1 MSETVAP
8 LRQTVS
14 ANGTSCDVRFGT
26 GVLDRFG
33 RDMRICAGRPGTA
46 ALSAQEGTDPE
57 LVERVR
63 RLATDAGFL
72 VRDVFAPP
80 AAGAA
85 TMASADAL
93 LDSLAAASVNA
104 SDVVVAVGDVDALSV
119 AAFCAGTWCE
129 GTALAC
135 VATGLD
141 GLVRCPARP
150 RALAVGESDGVVS
163 TRARMALC
171 YSEPEVVSIDE
182 PTQANLDARALMV
195 GAAVCESRDAFNNL
209 VLASAAIAE
218 GDLDALASQCL
229 EAARSIGRIGA
240 STSVGVRRSLTYGE
254 PFAEALGALVPDAPE
269 GLRLGE
275 GMRFAA
281 RLAVGAVEGDVDF
294 VFAQDAL
301 LERLGVAEL
310 PCRVDPDE
318 LRTAFKRAVE
328 RRSGRTMV
336 SLPHAVGRVR
346 PSTVPDDVLDE
357 HLAAWC
363 QARAALAAQQ
373 G

>member
-33 RDMRICAGRPGTA
+33 RDMRICAGRPGVA
-46 ALSAQEGTDPE
+46 ALTAQEGVDPG
-57 LVERVR
+57 LVERIR

-72 VRDVFAPP
+72 VRDVCPLP
-80 AAGAA
+80 AENAA
-85 TMASADAL
+85 TLESANAL
-93 LDSLAAASVNA
+93 LASLAAASVNA
-104 SDVVVAVGDVDALSV
+104 SDVVVAVGDADALSV
-119 AAFCAGTWCE
+119 AAFCASTWCE
-129 GTALAC
+129 GTAVAC
-135 VATGLD
+135 VATGLA

-150 RALAVGESDGVVS
+150 RPLSVGECGGVVS
-163 TRARMALC
+163 ARARMALC
-171 YSEPEVVSIDE
+171 YSEPEVVDLAALT
-182 PTQANLDARALMV
+182 PANVYARALMV

-209 VLASAAIAE
+209 VLASGAIAE

-275 GMRFAA
+275 GLRFAA

-310 PCRVDPDE
+310 PCRLDPRE
-318 LRTAFKRAVE
+318 LGAAFTKAVE
-328 RRSGRTMV
+328 RRSGRAMV

-346 PSTVPDDVLDE
+346 PSTVPDDVLEE

-363 QARAALAAQQ
+363 RARAALAAQQ
-373 G
+373 S